1 MWTCQASAAVATING
16 TVGQEAAVMGKPVLS
31 FGRRNLYNFFA
42 AVKVVNGDTDLAQT
56 CWASFSEQTKARLD
70 GAKYLHCLHKFSFD
84 MQDFG
89 FHNPSGFDDQAIEAA
104 VARLQESLT

>member
-1 MWTCQASAAVATING
+1 MVKASAAVATING

-31 FGRRNLYNFFA
+31 FGRRNLYNFLPH
-42 AVKVVNGDTDLAQT
+42 VKVVNGDTDLAQT
-56 CWASFSEQTKARLD
+56 LRWALSFSEQTKARLD